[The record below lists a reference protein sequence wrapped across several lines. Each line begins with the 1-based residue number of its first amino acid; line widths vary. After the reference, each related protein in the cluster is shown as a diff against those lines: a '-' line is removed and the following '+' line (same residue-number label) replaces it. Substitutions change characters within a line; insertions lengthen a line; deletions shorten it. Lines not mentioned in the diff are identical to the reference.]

1 MTVATKEHSKIE
13 AMSDKETNYIEELL
27 TQLKNELNKDVLSGD
42 INALLR
48 KCSLNLVTIATLPD
62 MDVKPLLATIK
73 RLITS
78 NVSDDVLNYDYLLD
92 ILDKLVPM
100 IDFDE
105 VLEIYSAED
114 LIKAL
119 ESEIDLL
126 SVAACKI
133 IENSQ
138 PKGLFAT
145 TNIIDI
151 LLDILFNGKLGN
163 DNLTGS
169 IEKVFERLS
178 SDELIRRRLFDNNLP
193 FLIDVKNKMET
204 VSFVRLIDFLTI
216 EFPFINGPEFKEA
229 VFCFTKE
236 EVLKSV
242 EDIFAFIEL
251 VNYYTK
257 LMLDIRGQDKYWAL
271 KHVEQTLPIFAK
283 LFEDTE
289 NYPDVRAFSKNRLL
303 QLFAEISR
311 IDEDE
316 FAFFKTIDKDYL
328 KIGSETKLINE
339 WLQLINPQYLIKNH
353 KDLVVNRFRISGYSM
368 EVLRNLVTDKE
379 CFDLI
384 KDKFNSEIILKLPY
398 LEQMQLVEAL
408 TRFAYTSKFLINEL
422 PKVMSSLIGDGSANT
437 IVDLESIHYRNSAL
451 INLLNMG
458 ENDLNIW
465 FTPLMEEYSTAING
479 KKYSKGSETKI
490 ADDYIA

>member
-1 MTVATKEHSKIE
+1 MTVATKERSKIE
-13 AMSDKETNYIEELL
+13 AMSDKETNYIEDLL
-27 TQLKNELNKDVLSGD
+27 VQLKDELNEDVVSGD

-48 KCSLNLVTIATLPD
+48 KCSLNLVTIATLPNI
-62 MDVKPLLATIK
+62 DVKPLLATIK
-73 RLITS
+73 RLLTS
-78 NVSDDVLNYDYLLD
+78 DVSNNALNYDYLLD

-105 VLEIYSAED
+105 VLEVYSAED

-119 ESEIDLL
+119 QSGIDPL

-145 TNIIDI
+145 TNIVDI
-151 LLDILFNGKLGN
+151 LLDILFNGKVGN

-169 IEKVFERLS
+169 IEKAFERLS

-193 FLIDVKNKMET
+193 FLINVKNKMET
-204 VSFVRLIDFLTI
+204 VSFVRLIDFLAI
-216 EFPFINGPEFKEA
+216 EFPLISGPEFKEA

-251 VNYYTK
+251 VNYYTR
-257 LMLDIRGQDKYWAL
+257 LLLDIRSQDKYWAL
-271 KHVEQTLPIFAK
+271 KHVKQTLPIFAR

-311 IDEDE
+311 IDEE
-316 FAFFKTIDKDYL
+316 GFSFFQTIDKDYL
-328 KIGSETKLINE
+328 KIGSEPKLVNE
-339 WLQLINPQYLIKNH
+339 WLELINPRYLIKNH
-353 KDLVVNRFRISGYSM
+353 KDLVVNHFSISGYSM
-368 EVLRNLVTDKE
+368 EVLRNLVADEE
-379 CFDLI
+379 CFDSI
-384 KDKFNSEIILKLPY
+384 RGKFNSEIILKLPY

-408 TRFAYTSKFLINEL
+408 TRYAYTSKFLINEL
-422 PKVMSSLIGDGSANT
+422 PKVMSSLIGEGTADT
-437 IVDLESIHYRNSAL
+437 IIDLETIHYRNSAM

-465 FTPLMEEYSTAING
+465 FVPLTEEYSTAVNG
-479 KKYSKGSETKI
+479 KKYSKGGETKI